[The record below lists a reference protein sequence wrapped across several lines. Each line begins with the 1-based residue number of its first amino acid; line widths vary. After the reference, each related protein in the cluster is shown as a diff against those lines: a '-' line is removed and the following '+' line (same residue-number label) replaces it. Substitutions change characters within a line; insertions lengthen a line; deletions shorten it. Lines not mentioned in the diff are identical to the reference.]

1 MTCNCCKHADPP
13 QKLCPTSREKKSQKH
28 LEPSCLIIKSDY
40 LLLILIGDIVK
51 EWTYNIAIRC
61 PAYNIPFDCDIS
73 IWIKWI
79 ISF

>member
-40 LLLILIGDIVK
+40 LLLILIGDIEK
-51 EWTYNIAIRC
+51 KNRLAT
-61 PAYNIPFDCDIS
+61 
-73 IWIKWI
+73 
-79 ISF
+79 